1 MPLYF
6 FHFTNGAHAIPDLEG
21 VELDSLATA
30 REYAIEDARFVIDR
44 HMVQGWR
51 RWRVDV
57 TDEAGETLF
66 SVPFADVRD
75 DDGNGTKAA

>member
-6 FHFTNGAHAIPDLEG
+6 FHFTNGAHAIPDLAG
-21 VELDSLATA
+21 VELDSLAVA
-30 REYAIEDARFVIDR
+30 REYAIEDARFVIEE

-57 TDEAGETLF
+57 TDEAGAILL
-66 SVPFADVRD
+66 SLPFAEAWD
-75 DDGNGTKAA
+75 DNGNGTRAA